1 MIKNHWTKQVYF
13 RRLNKNLAELVKSYL
28 GQTWTDD
35 LKKTVSKLAL
45 KFMTDNDLDDDT
57 AFAVVLEKGTT
68 TGISGTKDTFRG
80 IKLVV

>member
-1 MIKNHWTKQVYF
+1 MVKNYI
-13 RRLNKNLAELVKSYL
+13 
-28 GQTWTDD
+28 GQTWTED

-45 KFMTDNDLDDDT
+45 KFMTDNKLDDDI

-68 TGISGTKDTFRG
+68 IGISGTTDTFRG